1 METSDIGKVAIP
13 DKMFFKI
20 RDVAKIVNVKPHV
33 LRYWESEFPSL
44 SPQKNKNGQRMYTRK
59 DVEMAAEIC
68 RLLHQERYSI
78 AGAIARL
85 KKRKSSPQKEV
96 EGSSE
101 TLLSVRKGLVGLLD
115 ILIKSP

>member
-1 METSDIGKVAIP
+1 METGDIGKVVIP

-85 KKRKSSPQKEV
+85 KKRKGPSPKEAK
-96 EGSSE
+96 GSLG
-101 TLLSVRKGLVGLLD
+101 TLRSVRKGLVGLLD
-115 ILIKSP
+115 SLKESP